1 MSNKQDHFIQM
12 NMAIE
17 EMAPEEYWMY
27 FTPARPEKG
36 EFYAVTAGA
45 RTSKDSST
53 TSRKPSGIPNSGK
66 NSWQGNSVRNSW
78 IRTGD
83 PLIFRR
89 LNDCHFIFV

>member
-36 EFYAVTAGA
+36 EFYAVTG
-45 RTSKDSST
+45 RST
-53 TSRKPSGIPNSGK
+53 NIQGFLDDFKKTFGDTKFGKELHDEGTVSGIHGSE
-66 NSWQGNSVRNSW
+66 QG
-78 IRTGD
+78 I
-83 PLIFRR
+83 L
-89 LNDCHFIFV
+89 